1 MNEFDQRLSHVIDDG
16 GPLIRPWLTK
26 ESHGRVPRTVAA
38 AVQPSLVGEMWKQ
51 RPDWNTEGPGKGAP
65 ACCRS
70 KSPVHGANRSSRAQ
84 QAARVE
90 LVQAGELF
98 ISAALQLQTVPANL
112 RLVEQSTNEVEVER
126 TPRVPVPR
134 APCDPYSRSA
144 GA

>member
-1 MNEFDQRLSHVIDDG
+1 MLSIEIT
-16 GPLIRPWLTK
+16 GPWR
-26 ESHGRVPRTVAA
+26 ESLEPCATGRA
-38 AVQPSLVGEMWKQ
+38 
-51 RPDWNTEGPGKGAP
+51 
-65 ACCRS
+65 
-70 KSPVHGANRSSRAQ
+70 
-84 QAARVE
+84 VE